1 MNNKRYEELA
11 EIHKHD
17 LLTLEEQEEYIAI
30 CTEILYDLMKNDKD
44 INDVLCRLR
53 NR

>member
-1 MNNKRYEELA
+1 MNIKRYEELA

-30 CTEILYDLMKNDKD
+30 CTEILYDLMKNDKEIKD
-44 INDVLCRLR
+44 ILCRLR

>member
-1 MNNKRYEELA
+1 VNIKRYEELA
-11 EIHKHD
+11 EIQKHD

-30 CTEILYDLMKNDKD
+30 CTEILYDLMKNNKD

>member
-1 MNNKRYEELA
+1 MNIKRYEELA

-30 CTEILYDLMKNDKD
+30 CTEILYDLMKNDKE